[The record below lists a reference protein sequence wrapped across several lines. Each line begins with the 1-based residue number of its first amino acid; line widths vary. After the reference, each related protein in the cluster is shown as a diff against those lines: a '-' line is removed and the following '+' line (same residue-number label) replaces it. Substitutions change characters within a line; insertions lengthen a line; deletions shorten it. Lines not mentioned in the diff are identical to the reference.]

1 MARIQNHVVRAVVS
15 LDETATCAEAARIMS
30 DAGIGSVGVLR
41 GKKLVGLVTER
52 DLLAAVGGG
61 ADPERV
67 PVARALPPELAAV
80 SPDAT
85 ELEAAEVMRAH
96 RTRHLAVVDRGEIV
110 GVFSLLDLV
119 ELVVQDKQWS
129 IDQLESYI
137 RGGRAAQLSAPLRS
151 VFSHDHAGVLL
162 G

>member
-15 LDETATCAEAARIMS
+15 VDETATCAEAARLMS

-41 GKKLVGLVTER
+41 ARKLVGLVTER
-52 DLLAAVGGG
+52 DLLAVLGGG
-61 ADPERV
+61 ADPARTAV
-67 PVARALPPELAAV
+67 GRALPAELAAIPPGA
-80 SPDAT
+80 S
-85 ELEAAEVMRAH
+85 EREAAEAMREH
-96 RTRHLAVVDRGEIV
+96 RTRHLAVVDHGEIV

-119 ELVVQDKQWS
+119 ELVVEDKQWS

-137 RGGRAAQLSAPLRS
+137 RGGRAAQLSAPLRT
-151 VFSHDHAGVLL
+151 VFTHDHAGVTP